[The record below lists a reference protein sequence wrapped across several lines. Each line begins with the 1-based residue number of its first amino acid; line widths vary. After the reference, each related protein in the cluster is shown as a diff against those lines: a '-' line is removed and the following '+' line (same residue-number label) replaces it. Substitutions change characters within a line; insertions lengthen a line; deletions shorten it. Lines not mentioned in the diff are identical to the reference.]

1 MSYTMSDISAN
12 DIVKIIKQCQGSG
25 VSKFKFNGLEIDFSP
40 QFTSY
45 ETSSNIKPKQWLNE
59 NTNQSEEQR
68 IFDEEQL
75 ELQDLAILD
84 PVEWERLATMDGE

>member
-1 MSYTMSDISAN
+1 MSYTTNDISAN

-40 QFTSY
+40 QFTTY
-45 ETSSNIKPKQWLNE
+45 QTSSTIKPKPWSDNDEDQGDKK
-59 NTNQSEEQR
+59 